1 MSTKTTFKRIALVAV
16 AALGLSVVAVA
27 PSTAAATGTLSFGV
41 TAASYTTDS
50 VSTGSYFAAVSV
62 SQIAGANNF
71 VQITAGADTTANVIV
86 KVAGGTINS
95 VTQAQ
100 VATGSTAIAAS
111 GTLNTAGTELTFSSN
126 DLEEAT
132 DASFKIPTPTAGT
145 ITATVVTRAF
155 ASGVATDTTLQ
166 TFTITVLSAAVTNVY
181 SAANSTVYAAG
192 PASGTA
198 EGTTP
203 SSTTDAAV
211 ILTAPSLG
219 ASAAV
224 GSSAEVLK
232 IVVDQE
238 DANDVNLSTAVANT
252 ISITG
257 VGAVGVNVDAPLGSY
272 AAETAQG
279 SDFYV
284 FSDGR
289 SGTGTVTVSVNGVV
303 AKTYVV
309 KFLGSLVSY
318 SISYGSGATALKTLI
333 GVGETDALTI
343 KGLDANG
350 NTAAALGTVNA
361 TSSNTA
367 VATVTATD
375 TSGVITVTGVASGTA
390 TITLANAT
398 SSATVTSTYAVT
410 VTKLTAASVKITTDK
425 LEYAAGEKVTIT
437 VTATDSLGA
446 GVADGSR
453 NLFKAATTA
462 TSGLQGTLPD
472 TAVVLAGGK
481 ATYTVYAPL
490 ASGPVTISGTE
501 GTATDSTTKA
511 VVSATFV
518 VLTDGVAEAA
528 VDAAAEATDAANAA
542 TDAANAAAE
551 AADAATAAA
560 QDAADAVA
568 ALSTQVSEMVNAL
581 KKQITALTNLVIK
594 IQKKVKA

>member
-16 AALGLSVVAVA
+16 AALTLGSFSAVSA
-27 PSTAAATGTLSFGV
+27 SATAGTSLPFGV
-41 TAASYTTDS
+41 TAASYAPADS
-50 VSTGSYFAAVSV
+50 YAATVAV
-62 SQIAGANNF
+62 SQIAGANNYVEF
-71 VQITAGADTTANVIV
+71 TAGSDSAAAVIV
-86 KVAGGTINS
+86 KVAGGTVAS
-95 VTQAQ
+95 LTQAAGTSPA
-100 VATGSTAIAAS
+100 VA
-111 GTLNTAGTELTFSSN
+111 TLNTAANEISYSN
-126 DLEEAT
+126 ANLDDTT
-132 DASFKIPTPTAGT
+132 DAAFKVSTPTAGT
-145 ITATVVTRAF
+145 ITVTVVTRAF
-155 ASGVATDTTLQ
+155 SSGVATDTALQ
-166 TFTITVLSAAVTNVY
+166 TFTITVTSAAVSNVY
-181 SAANSTVYAAG
+181 SAANSTVYASTDATDAG
-192 PASGTA
+192 
-198 EGTTP
+198 GTTP
-203 SSTTDAAV
+203 DATTDAAA
-211 ILTAPSLG
+211 LAA
-219 ASAAV
+219 ASTRSATAAV
-224 GSSAEVLK
+224 TAEALK

-252 ISITG
+252 VSITG
-257 VGAVGVNVDAPLGSY
+257 VGAVGVAAGTPLGQY

-284 FSDGR
+284 FADGR

-303 AKTYVV
+303 VKTYVV
-309 KFLGSLVSY
+309 KFLGALASY
-318 SISYGSGATALKTLI
+318 SVTYTSPATALKSLV
-333 GVGETDALTI
+333 GVGETEALTVS
-343 KGLDANG
+343 GLDANG
-350 NTAAALGTVNA
+350 NAAAALGTVNA

-390 TITLANAT
+390 TITLANST
-398 SSATVTSTYAVT
+398 SSATVTKTYAIT

-425 LEYAAGEKVTIT
+425 SEYAAGEKVTIT

-453 NLFKAATTA
+453 NLFSAQTTS
-462 TSGLQGTLPD
+462 TSALQGSLPAA
-472 TAVVLAGGK
+472 AVVLAGGK

-511 VVSATFV
+511 TVSATFT
-518 VLTDGVAEAA
+518 VLSDGVAQAA
-528 VDAAAEATDAANAA
+528 ADAAAEATDAANAA

-568 ALSTQVSEMVNAL
+568 ALSVSVSAMIDAL